1 MSCGLARRVSP
12 PGGIGRDPEVPDGP
26 RRVAAVLEVIG
37 EEWRRLA
44 RLLCERGLCPFG
56 GLPMQPRPAARR
68 DAVVQHL
75 TVERMGKLIER
86 RDRSV
91 WQFLESAWM
100 QNVGAAGQALTDP
113 LELTRIGVHRRR
125 RSRDDRECTMLGQAR
140 PPEHPLLVLAETL
153 HLNLDHFA
161 GSLGDGE
168 TQLV

>member
-1 MSCGLARRVSP
+1 MSCGLARRVPP
-12 PGGIGRDPEVPDGP
+12 PGGTGRDPEVPAGP

-75 TVERMGKLIER
+75 TIERIGKLIER

-91 WQFLESAWM
+91 WHFLESARM
-100 QNVGAAGQALTDP
+100 QNVGAAGQ
-113 LELTRIGVHRRR
+113 
-125 RSRDDRECTMLGQAR
+125 SRT
-140 PPEHPLLVLAETL
+140 PHLAM
-153 HLNLDHFA
+153 
-161 GSLGDGE
+161 
-168 TQLV
+168 